1 MMITF
6 KDYVAEKEKQYA
18 QEIKKLGLFKNRK
31 FVIVQVGSNNE
42 ASNRYVRNKLKD
54 CEKIFLPAELISLP
68 ENILEAELIS
78 KLQELNLDETVSSYI
93 VQLPLPKHI
102 SENKVINAIDPV
114 KDADGFTLNHL
125 VEPATPAGIMLYL
138 KDNNYQLANKTAIVI
153 GRSNIV
159 GKPLCRLLLNENATV
174 IQMHSK
180 TTEEQKQELLPLADY
195 IFTAAGCRHLLTN
208 KYKYKSSAV
217 IIDCGINFD
226 EEGKLCGD
234 CDKDLL
240 VAIQSS
246 SPGSVGLTTRLQLL
260 INAVTLE
267 KLWKIKLEN

>member
-18 QEIKKLGLFKNRK
+18 QEIKNLGLFKNRK
-31 FVIVQVGSNNE
+31 FVIVQVGNNE

-54 CEKIFLPAELISLP
+54 CEKISLPAELISLP
-68 ENILEAELIS
+68 ENISEVELLS
-78 KLQELNLDETVSSYI
+78 KLQELNLDKTVSSYI

-102 SENKVINAIDPV
+102 SENKVINTIVPA

-138 KDNNYQLANKTAIVI
+138 KDNNYQLANKTVIVI

-159 GKPLCRLLLNENATV
+159 GKPLYRLLLNENATV

-195 IFTAAGCRHLLTN
+195 IFVAVGCRHLLTN

-217 IIDCGINFD
+217 VIDCGINFD

-234 CDKDLL
+234 CDKGLP